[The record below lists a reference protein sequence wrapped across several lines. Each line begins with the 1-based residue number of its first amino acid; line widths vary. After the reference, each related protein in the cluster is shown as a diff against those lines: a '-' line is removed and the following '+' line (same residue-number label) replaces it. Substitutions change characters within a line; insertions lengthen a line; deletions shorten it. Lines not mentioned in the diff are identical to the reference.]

1 MVPAAASEHL
11 FPTTFQTLGYVTGGV
26 PEQRREETSL
36 LLRTVPLSYVVKQNL
51 FRLVACVP
59 KSTIAQIL
67 DKPTRGCLSERKSD
81 YETKLPLEVG
91 TYQLPMPPKSIG
103 KDASTLRVLDT
114 FTTFT
119 KYEVHY
125 VVHPHPSKRHGV

>member
-1 MVPAAASEHL
+1 MCA
-11 FPTTFQTLGYVTGGV
+11 
-26 PEQRREETSL
+26 
-36 LLRTVPLSYVVKQNL
+36 
-51 FRLVACVP
+51 P

-67 DKPTRGCLSERKSD
+67 DKPTRGYLSERKSD

-125 VVHPHPSKRHGV
+125 VVHPHPSKRHGVEIWRERK